1 MQKVHYL
8 YKENSAR
15 IYIIEYVE
23 NNLFRSIG
31 KSEQ

>member
-15 IYIIEYVE
+15 VYIIEYVE
-23 NNLFRSIG
+23 KSLFRSIR